1 MVLPANV
8 CTVSVK
14 SVTQSQVRLVN
25 DDSDDDNLSLRPVL
39 VAHTVVKSHFFPFV
53 KNMLVCVAEA
63 FFAFIEVNKHGGSD

>member
-25 DDSDDDNLSLRPVL
+25 DDSDDDNLSLRPV
-39 VAHTVVKSHFFPFV
+39 AHTVVKSHFFPV
-53 KNMLVCVAEA
+53 IKNMLVCVAEA